1 MQWVIS
7 REKAKLDL
15 YQLKDVAQVWFTQLK
30 DSRPG
35 ESGPLEWEEFKETF
49 LERYFPCEKREVK
62 IEEFINLRQGSM
74 SVEEYSLN
82 FVRLSKYVPSL
93 VSNPRDEMSRFL
105 TGVADLVKEKCR
117 RTMLHGD
124 LNLSRLNVYAQY
136 IEDSKLSRISRN

>member
-49 LERYFPCEKREVK
+49 LERYSPVIRGR
-62 IEEFINLRQGSM
+62 LRLKS
-74 SVEEYSLN
+74 S
-82 FVRLSKYVPSL
+82 
-93 VSNPRDEMSRFL
+93 
-105 TGVADLVKEKCR
+105 
-117 RTMLHGD
+117 
-124 LNLSRLNVYAQY
+124 
-136 IEDSKLSRISRN
+136 